1 MSIENFLQPSAH
13 SLTLTEWQFI
23 VGALIG
29 VGVGVTLSRNGIL
42 LTNPETRWQFVS
54 FVSGF
59 AGLFGLICGLMNG

>member
-1 MSIENFLQPSAH
+1 MSIENFLQPSVH
-13 SLTLTEWQFI
+13 SMSMMEWQFI
-23 VGALIG
+23 VGAMIG

>member
-1 MSIENFLQPSAH
+1 MRIENVLLPSVH
-13 SLTLTEWQFI
+13 SMSMTEWQFI

-29 VGVGVTLSRNGIL
+29 VGAGVTLSRNGIV